1 VIEGTEAVRAFE
13 QAGVR
18 LFIGV
23 PDSLMAG
30 FCAALQS
37 LQPSAEHLVAANEG
51 GAVAVAAG
59 HYLATGRPA
68 VVYMQNSGLGNAVN
82 PLSSLASRRVY
93 GIPMVLLIGWRGQ
106 HGVRDEP
113 QHEHQGSITMEQLEL
128 LDIPTTVLGPDDS
141 AEPVL
146 EESVSRSLERN
157 GPVAILVRKG
167 TFAAPNEGS
176 TLVSGFKRMKALKV
190 IVETLPD
197 ETAYVATTG
206 YTSRELALLRSER
219 GQAWDRD
226 LLMVGSMGHASA
238 LALGIAKSAPDR
250 VVCCLDG
257 DGAVAMHMG
266 SMALIGL
273 EQPPNLIHLV
283 LNNGMHESV
292 GGQPSAL
299 RAVDLV
305 ALAKAV
311 GYQLATK
318 ARDADEL
325 RSELQAVLAGS
336 EGPALIDVRIVSG
349 TVEDLL
355 RPGDFEER
363 AKAMRAWLT
372 GG

>member
-1 VIEGTEAVRAFE
+1 MIEGTEAVRAFE

-23 PDSLMAG
+23 PDSLMKD
-30 FCAALQS
+30 FCAALRS
-37 LQPSAEHLVAANEG
+37 LKHPSEHLVAANEG
-51 GAVAVAAG
+51 GAVATAAG

-106 HGVRDEP
+106 PGVSDEP

-128 LDIPTTVLGPDDS
+128 LDIPVAVLGPDDS
-141 AEPVL
+141 AEFVL
-146 EESVSRSLERN
+146 DASVSRSLEQNR
-157 GPVAILVRKG
+157 PVAIVVRKG
-167 TFAAPNEGS
+167 TFTAPNEET
-176 TLVSGFKRMKALKV
+176 TLVSGFRRMEALKV

-206 YTSRELALLRSER
+206 YTARELALLRSER
-219 GQAWDRD
+219 GETWDRD

-238 LALGIAKSAPDR
+238 FALGIAKAAPDR

-273 EQPPNLIHLV
+273 EQPANLIHLV

-299 RAVDLV
+299 RSVDLV
-305 ALAKAV
+305 ALAKSV

-325 RSELQAVLAGS
+325 GSELQAVLMES
-336 EGPALIDVRIVSG
+336 KGPALIDVRIVSG
-349 TVEDLL
+349 TVEDLP